1 MKTSVNWVKLVM
13 QNRAKAIGVPWS
25 KEDENALKDGISPED
40 VRAGLLTKEKVV
52 EANKID
58 EESETPN
65 LERLPIDELNETAK
79 EMGLGIDLDVA
90 SRSDIIKEVEEKTD
104 SNDDLLKMTRP
115 ELSAL
120 AKELE
125 IEFVYI
131 KTTKSDFVELI
142 QKARLK

>member
-13 QNRAKAIGVPWS
+13 QNRAKSIGVPWS
-25 KEDENALKDGISPED
+25 REEEIALKSGISAED
-40 VRAGLLTKEKVV
+40 VRAGLLTEENVI
-52 EANKID
+52 EADKID
-58 EESETPN
+58 KKAETPN
-65 LERLPIDELNETAK
+65 LERLPIDELNEAAK
-79 EMGLGIDLDVA
+79 GIGIDLEVA
-90 SRSDIIKEVEEKTD
+90 SRSDIIKEIENKMGSKE
-104 SNDDLLKMTRP
+104 DLLKMTRP